1 MRVLYLSHTAQMS
14 GGEHS
19 LIALLGALPPEVE
32 PVLAAPRG
40 PLADAAVARGVEVV
54 RVPGT
59 AGSLKLHPWR
69 TARTVGDLGRAAWK
83 VRRLAREANADLV
96 HANSVRA
103 GLSAVTA
110 ARLGGPPA
118 VVHVRDCPPVGL
130 VADRTLKLVGSGA
143 TLVLANSEYTRARFT
158 RASSGGASRVVYSPV
173 DLAKFDPAGADRAR
187 ERMRLGIEGSTFTMA
202 VVAQLTPWK
211 AQDDAVRMAARLKEA
226 GRDVRLLLI
235 GSAKFVSK
243 ATRFDNRLF
252 VRELQGLIDSL
263 GVQDEVVLMGERRD
277 VPEILAAADVLLL
290 PSWEEPFGRA
300 VVEGMAME
308 LPVVATSVGGPAEI
322 ITDGEGLLLPPRS
335 PDVWADALE
344 DLAAAPERRREMG
357 KRGRRRAKAEFGLDA
372 HVRDV
377 ISAYEQALAAA

>member
-19 LIALLGALPPEVE
+19 LLALLGALPPEVE
-32 PVLAAPRG
+32 PVLATPRG
-40 PLADAAVARGVEVV
+40 ALADAAAARGVQVV
-54 RVPGT
+54 GVPGT
-59 AGSLKLHPWR
+59 DGSLKLHPWR
-69 TARTVGDLGRAAWK
+69 TPRTLGELGRAAWK
-83 VRRLAREANADLV
+83 VRGLAREAKADLV

-103 GLSAVTA
+103 GLSAVAA

-118 VVHVRDCPPVGL
+118 VVHVRDCPPVGM
-130 VADRTLKLVGSGA
+130 VADRTLRLVGSGA
-143 TLVLANSEYTRARFT
+143 ALVLANSEYTRARFT
-158 RASSGGASRVVYSPV
+158 RASSDGVSRVVYSPV

-187 ERMRLGIEGSTFTMA
+187 ERTRLGIDESTFTM
-202 VVAQLTPWK
+202 VMVAQLTPWK
-211 AQDDAVRMAARLKEA
+211 AQDDAVRMAARVRA
-226 GRDVRLLLI
+226 TGRDVRLLLI

-243 ATRFDNRLF
+243 STRFDNRQF
-252 VRELQGLIDSL
+252 VRELKGLIDSL
-263 GVQDEVVLMGERRD
+263 DMQDEVVLMGERRD
-277 VPEILAAADVLLL
+277 VPEILAASDVLLL

-308 LPVVATSVGGPAEI
+308 LPVLATSVGGPTEI

-344 DLAAAPERRREMG
+344 DLAAAPDRRREMG
-357 KRGRRRAKAEFGLDA
+357 KRGRRRARAEFALDA

-377 ISAYEQALAAA
+377 VSAYEQALAAA